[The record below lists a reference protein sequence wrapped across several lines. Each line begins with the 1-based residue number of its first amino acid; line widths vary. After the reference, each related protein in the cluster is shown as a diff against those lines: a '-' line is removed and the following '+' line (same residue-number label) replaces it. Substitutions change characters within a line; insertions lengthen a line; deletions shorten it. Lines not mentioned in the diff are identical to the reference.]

1 VVTNSGGSSG
11 WLQDLLSDVN
21 EEHGLGQVVQHLQN
35 PEIIADDDM
44 VRQEGIDAVMI
55 ARELY
60 GWTPFHHT
68 VNDTMTN
75 VSIASVEN
83 MTYLTLLSMVRLAG

>member
-1 VVTNSGGSSG
+1 
-11 WLQDLLSDVN
+11 LQDLLSDVN
-21 EEHGLGQVVQHLQN
+21 EEHGLGQVMQHLQN

-44 VRQEGIDAVMI
+44 LRQEGIDAVMI

-68 VNDTMTN
+68 ADDTMAN
-75 VSIASVEN
+75 VSIGSVET
-83 MTYLTLLSMVRLAG
+83 MTYLTLMSMVRLAG